1 MNTTMNT
8 HTLLTDDPRGDS
20 GYRTYLKP
28 YVARLLSAIGL
39 DVIYHRAAGDWL
51 YYCDEA
57 GNERAVLDMVG
68 GFGAGLLGH
77 NHPELIAAAQAV
89 LTAQR
94 PFLAQASVRSLA
106 GQLAQRLATIAESVT
121 GQAYI
126 VTLANSGA
134 EAVEAALKHAE
145 MARQERIHAF
155 LAGEERTVRA
165 IGLALNEGRL
175 TIPERFFTQAAVQL
189 GVAEI
194 VDLAE
199 LSYFLTEY
207 NRRQLLHDPFFLAVT
222 GSFHGKSS
230 GAVKLTHS
238 PDFRKPWHDFGLHT
252 EFVARDDEER
262 LDQIS
267 RQALLTCYHLV
278 WSEDGVPALVPQ
290 PWSRLVGCIAEPI
303 QGEGGIHELS
313 PAFLHRLRAVA
324 TAASAPLILDEIQSG
339 MGRTGEFFASSAQ
352 GVVGDYYPLS
362 KTLGGGLAKQ
372 AALLVRREQYLEE
385 FGYLHTSTF
394 AEDDFSAAISL
405 ATLDLLQRDDWALLT
420 VARRTGDELLTKLRT
435 LQAAYPQV
443 ICQVRGRG
451 LMIGIELIPQLDSR
465 SNLLRVAS
473 EQKLLGFL
481 ISGYLLH
488 EAAIRIAPTLS
499 ANNTI
504 RLEPSVLIN
513 QAAIDHFCA
522 AFTTAVAAIARADAH
537 ALTRHIAG
545 EVSPRLS
552 SPRGGTVARSAAVPT
567 LSARAGQSGKKTRRV
582 ACIAHFIQPEDLLHW
597 DPTLAPL
604 SSAGCERL
612 LQRTSRVLDPFLVDT
627 CLIEGPWG
635 ERVELGVVGLPMTAA
650 QLMARVRQ
658 GESAAVLEEIE
669 EAVTLA
675 KAWGATLIGFAG
687 YTSIITNNCQALV
700 EDSVGLTSGN
710 SLTAAA
716 AIAATQ
722 QAAGELGIDWS
733 AAALGIVGG
742 VGNIGRV
749 ISEMEAARVGSLLLC
764 GRAGTESRLQRLAAT
779 LVANGANRVGV
790 SSDLAT
796 LHQCNV
802 IITASNAPEPLIT
815 PAHLNAHPTV
825 ICDVAVPGDV
835 AATVRQARPQ
845 VRVIKGGIMQL
856 PGNQEITIRGMALAQ
871 DDAYACIAEVILL
884 GLAGVRHHFSYGA
897 LQADRVQQ
905 IGALARQYGFTVR
918 VRE

>member
-1 MNTTMNT
+1 MNT
-8 HTLLTDDPRGDS
+8 HTLLTDDPRGDD
-20 GYRTYLKP
+20 GYRTHLKP

-39 DVIYHRAAGDWL
+39 DVVYQRATGDWL
-51 YYCDEA
+51 YYRDEA
-57 GNERAVLDMVG
+57 GNERAVLDLVG

-94 PFLAQASVRSLA
+94 PFLAQASVRSVA

-155 LAGEERTVRA
+155 LAGEARTVRT

-175 TIPERFFTQAAVQL
+175 TLPERFFTQAAVQL

-252 EFVARDDEER
+252 EFVVRDDEER

-278 WSEDGVPALVPQ
+278 WSEGGVPALMPQ

-313 PAFLHRLRAVA
+313 PAFLQRLRAVA
-324 TAASAPLILDEIQSG
+324 TAAGAPLILDEIQSG

-352 GVVGDYYPLS
+352 GVVGDYYLLS

-372 AALLVRREQYLEE
+372 AALLVRRDHYIEE

-420 VARRTGDELLTKLRT
+420 VARRTGDQLLAKLRT

-443 ICQVRGRG
+443 IRQVRGRG
-451 LMIGIELIPQLDSR
+451 LMIGIELIPQLDSP

-488 EAAIRIAPTLS
+488 EAAIRLAPTLS

-504 RLEPSVLIN
+504 RLEPSVLLN

-537 ALTRHIAG
+537 VLTRHIAG
-545 EVSPRLS
+545 EGSPRLP
-552 SPRGGTVARSAAVPT
+552 SPKGGIATPSATIPS

-612 LQRTSRVLDPFLVDT
+612 LDRAGRVLDPFLVDT
-627 CLIEGPWG
+627 RLIEGPWG

-658 GESAAVLEEIE
+658 GESAAVLAEIE
-669 EAVTLA
+669 GAVTLA

-700 EDSVGLTSGN
+700 EDQVGLTSGN

-764 GRAGTESRLQRLAAT
+764 GRGRRRVYNGWPLHSSPTEPTGLASAAT
-779 LVANGANRVGV
+779 
-790 SSDLAT
+790 
-796 LHQCNV
+796 
-802 IITASNAPEPLIT
+802 
-815 PAHLNAHPTV
+815 
-825 ICDVAVPGDV
+825 
-835 AATVRQARPQ
+835 
-845 VRVIKGGIMQL
+845 
-856 PGNQEITIRGMALAQ
+856 
-871 DDAYACIAEVILL
+871 
-884 GLAGVRHHFSYGA
+884 
-897 LQADRVQQ
+897 
-905 IGALARQYGFTVR
+905 
-918 VRE
+918 